1 MQKSKPSI
9 MDLAR
14 KLNVSKTTVSFILN
28 GKAKEKRISDSLVE
42 RVKKEALKSG
52 YEANQFA
59 KGLRTGRTNIIG
71 LMVEDIS
78 NPFYGCIAKII
89 EDKVYQNGYRIIYCS
104 TENNKNRGKEFLKM
118 FATLGVDGCIIAPT
132 MGMEK
137 EIAEMVEKGK
147 QVVLFD
153 RKFKNRD
160 TDVVMVDNQAGMYA
174 AVEHLV
180 SQGYKHIGLV
190 ALALDKPEKEDRII
204 GFKQAIDDYQLPTY
218 IYPLPFR
225 VRYTDYIEDIRSIL
239 SQNRNLDAIVFGTN
253 YLGIAGLEAMYK
265 MKLRIPKDI
274 AVVSFDDHDLF
285 RIHKPSISVVAQ
297 PIEELA
303 QISIDTLLG
312 RLQANQVK
320 EKEVKLITLSTH
332 LIVRE
337 SSARVKFNP
346 ARKI

>member
-1 MQKSKPSI
+1 

-28 GKAKEKRISDSLVE
+28 GKAKEKRISDRLVE

-153 RKFKNRD
+153 RKFKNRE
-160 TDVVMVDNQAGMYA
+160 TDVVMVDNQAGMYS

-180 SQGYKHIGLV
+180 NQGYKNIGLV

-204 GFKQAIDDYQLPTY
+204 GFKQAIEDYQLPPY

-225 VRYTDYIEDIRSIL
+225 VRYTDYIDDIKTIL
-239 SQNRNLDAIVFGTN
+239 SRNCELDAIVFGTN
-253 YLGIAGLEAMYK
+253 YLGIAGLEAIYK
-265 MKLRIPKDI
+265 MKMRIPKDI
-274 AVVSFDDHDLF
+274 GVVSFDDHDLF
-285 RIHKPSISVVAQ
+285 RIHKPSITVVAQ

-303 QISIDTLLG
+303 ETSIDTLLAK
-312 RLQANQVK
+312 LQNKNVK
-320 EKEVKLITLSTH
+320 EKEIKTIMLSTS

-337 SSARVKFNP
+337 SSMPLKSGTT
-346 ARKI
+346 RKL